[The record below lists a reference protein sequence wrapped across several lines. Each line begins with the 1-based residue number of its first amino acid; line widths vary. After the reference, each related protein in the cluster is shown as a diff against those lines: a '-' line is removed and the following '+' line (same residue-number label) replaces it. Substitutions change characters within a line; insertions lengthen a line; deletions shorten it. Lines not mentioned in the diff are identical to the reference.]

1 MQLRSRRKQ
10 ETRSYRGLDSAEEYA
25 NQGCKVYATARRL
38 ESMDTLQ
45 HPNIEKLTLDVL
57 SDEQV
62 TSVVKNIIEKD
73 GQIDVLVNN
82 AGVNCAG
89 ASF

>member
-1 MQLRSRRKQ
+1 
-10 ETRSYRGLDSAEEYA
+10 
-25 NQGCKVYATARRL
+25 
-38 ESMDTLQ
+38 MDTLQ
-45 HPNIEKLTLDVL
+45 HPNIEKVTLDVL

>member
-1 MQLRSRRKQ
+1 MRSRRKQ
-10 ETRSYRGLDSAEEYA
+10 GTCSYQGIYSAEEYA